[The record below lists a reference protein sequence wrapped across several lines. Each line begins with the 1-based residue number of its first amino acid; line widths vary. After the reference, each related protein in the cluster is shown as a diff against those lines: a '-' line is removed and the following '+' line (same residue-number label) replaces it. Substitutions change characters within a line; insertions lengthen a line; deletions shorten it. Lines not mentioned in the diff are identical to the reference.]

1 MHTKIILFAATN
13 ESVSILLPAIKR
25 LILNRAPYKEGPWM
39 LTLWLILIPTLGG
52 AAAFG
57 LKPDILRRLLLIGV
71 GVAHL
76 GLTVCTWF
84 HPTEPLL
91 GGWIHLD
98 PLGRLFLTVTSI
110 LFAASSIY
118 LWGYLREQ
126 GATTQVDL
134 ELGAFQ
140 NNSEAIFTGCL
151 LWFLSSMT
159 LVTMSQ
165 HFGLLWVM
173 VEATTLSS
181 APLIYFHRQHRSLE
195 AAWKYLLICSVGIAL
210 ALMGNF
216 LMAKA
221 ASTAENGHVSLVV
234 SDLVQHAKDLD
245 LVWLKAA
252 FLFFLVGYGTKIG
265 LAPLHTWLPDAHSES
280 PSAVSALF
288 SGALINCAFLALL
301 RVVQVCHAA
310 GLQEVTSQL
319 LIGFGLLSMAF
330 GAAFI
335 FAQRDYKRLL
345 AYSSVENMGIQA
357 FGVGLGGVAT
367 SGALLHVL
375 ASGLTKGLMFL
386 VAGNIMH
393 TYQTKS
399 TRDVAG
405 LWRKMP
411 WSGALW
417 TFGFLSLTGA
427 PPFAPFLSEFTILK
441 GALETNHA
449 VAGGL
454 YLLLLAVVF
463 IGMSAIVLK
472 MSQGDPHPHC
482 NPENV
487 HGDWSSIGP
496 PLVLCALVAGL
507 GLCIPPQLS
516 DACREAAISLGGSGW

>member
-1 MHTKIILFAATN
+1 
-13 ESVSILLPAIKR
+13 
-25 LILNRAPYKEGPWM
+25 M
-39 LTLWLILIPTLGG
+39 LTLCLILIPILAG

-57 LKPDILRRLLLIGV
+57 LKPDLPRRLLLIGT
-71 GVAHL
+71 GLAHL
-76 GLTVCTWF
+76 GLTVSAWF
-84 HPTEPLL
+84 RPAEPLL

-110 LFAASSIY
+110 LFTASAVY

-126 GATTQVDL
+126 GATQQIDL

-151 LWFLSSMT
+151 LWFLASMT

-216 LMAKA
+216 LLAKA
-221 ASTAENGHVSLVV
+221 ASSGSGAHATLVMA
-234 SDLVQHAKDLD
+234 DLVQHAKDLD

-265 LAPLHTWLPDAHSES
+265 LAPLHTWLPDAQSES

-310 GLQEVTSQL
+310 GLHAVVSQL

-335 FAQRDYKRLL
+335 FAQGDYKRLL
-345 AYSSVENMGIQA
+345 AYSSVENMGIQTL
-357 FGVGLGGVAT
+357 GIGLGGIAT
-367 SGALLHVL
+367 SGALLHVM

-393 TYQTKS
+393 AYQTKS

-411 WSGALW
+411 WSGTLW
-417 TFGFLSLTGA
+417 TLGFLSLTGA
-427 PPFAPFLSEFTILK
+427 PPFAPFLSEYTILR
-441 GALETNHA
+441 GALETNHV

-454 YLLLLAVVF
+454 YLVLLAVVF
-463 IGMSAIVLK
+463 IGMSAIVLR
-472 MSQGDPHPHC
+472 MSQGNPHPHC
-482 NPENV
+482 NPEKV
-487 HGDWSSIGP
+487 HRSWTSIGP
-496 PLVLCALVAGL
+496 PLVLCVLVAGL
-507 GLCIPPQLS
+507 GICIPPQLTE
-516 DACREAAISLGGSGW
+516 ACRVAAVSLGGSGW